1 MDVADLAARCLSLA
15 EFLPTDTNLP
25 KGAKAHILDAI
36 MGGVDDM
43 AREAPGFFEKSA
55 GGVIVAPF
63 VYSAAFSSSNPTRL
77 PLPVGYE
84 GTPEWGTIRIPGM
97 ACDAERTSKDS
108 TYLYFA
114 PACELDS
121 ATVSATLYG
130 DVVSLA
136 GESAKRTFFVNGHF
150 VEPVAS
156 REAAE
161 SRWGYQSDGAR
172 STTQSNGWPAFWWTE
187 RSAGDSNELIG
198 MYPMPAVRS
207 NWLARTIPGLESV
220 READVLTSAA
230 TFNIDDRIARDIWR
244 PLVMQR
250 LTSAPWVK
258 NDSKIAEI
266 GRQAQI
272 AMTTLRRMMPKSR
285 RQFAFNDFPG
295 SMGVGP
301 RDYRTRR

>member
-1 MDVADLAARCLSLA
+1 MEVADLAARCLALA

-25 KGAKAHILDAI
+25 VGAKAHILDAI

-43 AREAPGFFEKSA
+43 AREAPGLFEKSA

-63 VYSAAFSSSNPTRL
+63 TYSAAFDSANPNRL
-77 PLPVGYE
+77 PLPVGYD

-97 ACDAERTSKDS
+97 ACDAERTDEDG

-114 PACELDS
+114 PSCELAS
-121 ATVSATLYG
+121 ATVSATIYG
-130 DVVSLA
+130 DVVSLG
-136 GESAKRTFFVNGHF
+136 GETAKRAFFVNGHF

-187 RSAGDSNELIG
+187 RSACDSNELIG
-198 MYPMPAVRS
+198 MYPMPAV
-207 NWLARTIPGLESV
+207 NWRARTIPGLESV

-230 TFNIDDRIARDIWR
+230 TFHIDDSMARDIWR

-250 LTSAPWVK
+250 ITSAPWVK
-258 NDSKIAEI
+258 NESKSAEI
-266 GRQAQI
+266 GRQAQ
-272 AMTTLRRMMPKSR
+272 AALTTLRRMMPKTR
-285 RQFAFNDFPG
+285 RQFAFNDFPAPG
-295 SMGVGP
+295 AGYGRP
-301 RDYRTRR
+301 RDYNTRR